1 MHIGDAQKIDKS
13 GRTSQQATR
22 NVLSCGSASQR
33 PQGILL
39 NLDSPA
45 NPTARLVGELK
56 SCSSR
61 VAKGN
66 ALAVSVQ
73 LRISYCRR
81 KQLNITSAYLFVS
94 ACKDFR
100 NGPTNETKAKI
111 HR

>member
-61 VAKGN
+61 AQVESLRGMRSLFRFSCGYHIVAEN
-66 ALAVSVQ
+66 S
-73 LRISYCRR
+73 
-81 KQLNITSAYLFVS
+81 
-94 ACKDFR
+94 
-100 NGPTNETKAKI
+100 
-111 HR
+111 